1 MSSGWFASLGW
12 WDQHAAYEKFD
23 EYRNNPVN
31 GNLNHAIESALPII
45 RVVFSTKK
53 VKVTRAGDEDD
64 LISSAAFTLT
74 KALPK
79 IAQKPV
85 EKIGNDKQ
93 YMRYLFTCV
102 INSFYRELE
111 VLHGKPNK
119 IQRRITEEKR
129 YPKVKSK
136 VAEVEANM
144 MLERF
149 PDFLFNQAR
158 EHIRFEEP
166 ERIQACEYV
175 LQQLIAGREVAKS
188 VLSMLGCSDKEFYTK
203 YCSTLLI
210 AVFRKIRKVNG
221 VATLNSSES
230 FSIGS
235 PEDNQDGFGE
245 ESFVSALLGGQGIE
259 VNHLIEETW

>member
-1 MSSGWFASLGW
+1 MSNGWFASLGW

-136 VAEVEANM
+136 VAEVEASM

-149 PDFLFNQAR
+149 PNFLFEQAR
-158 EHIRFEEP
+158 TQIRFTD
-166 ERIQACEYV
+166 ERKIQACEYV
-175 LQQLIAGREVAKS
+175 LRQLIAGREVAKS
-188 VLSMLGCSDKEFYTK
+188 VLSMLGCSDKEFYTR
-203 YCSTLLI
+203 YCAGLLK
-210 AVFRKIRKVNG
+210 AVFRDIRRVNG

-230 FSIGS
+230 FHVGS
-235 PEDNQDGFGE
+235 GFDDPSGFDGEGLI
-245 ESFVSALLGGQGIE
+245 SALLSGQNIE
-259 VNHLIEETW
+259 TDQFEETW